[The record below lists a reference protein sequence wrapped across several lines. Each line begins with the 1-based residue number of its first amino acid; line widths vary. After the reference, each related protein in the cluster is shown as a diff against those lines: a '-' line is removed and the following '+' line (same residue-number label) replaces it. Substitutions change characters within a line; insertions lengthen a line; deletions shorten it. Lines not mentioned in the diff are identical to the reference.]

1 MSTWHTFR
9 TEAPDLSAAVQ
20 ARFEANTHHVLATL
34 RADGS
39 PRVSGTEVKLVEGDL
54 WLGSM
59 PDARKALDLRRDPR
73 CALHSTP
80 SDAEMVEGDAKVDA
94 IAVEVTDE
102 PERERI
108 MTLLGGGPGPG
119 HVFRLDLQ
127 RVVLTTVEHDPDQLV
142 VTTWRPDAGVT
153 TVTR

>member
-1 MSTWHTFR
+1 MSSWHAFR
-9 TEAPDLSAAVQ
+9 DDAPDLAAEVQ

-39 PRVSGTEVKLVEGDL
+39 PRLSGTEVTLVEDDL

-73 CALHSTP
+73 CALHSNP
-80 SDAEMVEGDAKVDA
+80 SDTEMVDGDAKIDA
-94 IAVEVTDE
+94 IVVEVTDE
-102 PERERI
+102 PERERV
-108 MTLLGGGPGPG
+108 MTLLGGAPGPG

-127 RVVLTTVEHDPDQLV
+127 RVVLTAVEHDPDALV
-142 VTTWRPDAGVT
+142 VTTWRPGVGVET
-153 TVTR
+153 IRR